1 MTHEDDEVR
10 QLLMTALDGEMSDGE
25 RTRLNDLLRGSEQL
39 RQSAARFLRDDS
51 ILTEEIGAL
60 EKALS
65 FLQQSSE
72 PAAAGADTDRIL
84 PALAPW
90 DRENRP
96 LSVTNSSANP
106 LWRTV
111 RRAADYVNGHGL
123 AVAAAAAI
131 VSVGLIWQ
139 YTTMMAKL
147 DRLYALTAKSDPQ
160 VIQRKGSRARN
171 GSASP
176 DTVPVARVTG
186 LSGCQWPQGEPGLKF
201 GDTLAPGQRLQ
212 LTSGVLQLTYD
223 TGARVTMEGPVD
235 MVMTTGIEAKLSEG
249 KIAAVVPRF
258 ARGYTI
264 LTPTAEVVDL
274 GTEFG
279 VSVEKAGDSE
289 IHVFDGDV
297 ITRPLGEHGV
307 DGHLIH
313 ARQDEAVKFDAAAT
327 PPKRIRA
334 DRKKFIRR
342 LIPDLPADKLPAL
355 PVIDNLALWL
365 AADVMPAMKEG
376 SPVSTWPDL
385 LIGDN
390 RFPDDAWQF
399 DERLCPTWVQDGNGR
414 PAVRFDGWSTCLATS
429 PMETGDQQTAFV
441 VFAPSPASFA
451 SASHGGMLLKYG
463 LNAPTMEL
471 TMLTDHTPRGLVWAG
486 DEVGNASNV
495 GIING
500 KAVEPLA
507 PCAMAYT
514 YDAVG
519 NRAELLVNGSSQGV
533 ASAPRRIE
541 QHAKK
546 YIGSHAQ
553 PWYEAYFLGNIY
565 EVIVYDAALD
575 EADRDHVFQY
585 LSTRYGIA
593 LGQQL
598 AEP

>member
-1 MTHEDDEVR
+1 MAHEDDEIR
-10 QLLMTALDGEMSDGE
+10 QLLMTGLDGDTSDE
-25 RTRLNDLLRGSEQL
+25 QRARLNDLLRGSEQL

-51 ILTEEIGAL
+51 ILTEEIGTL

-72 PAAAGADTDRIL
+72 PAATAGADQLL
-84 PALAPW
+84 PALARW
-90 DRENRP
+90 DRANRP
-96 LSVTNSSANP
+96 LTSTISANP
-106 LWRTV
+106 LWRTM

-131 VSVGLIWQ
+131 VSIGLIWQ
-139 YTTMMAKL
+139 YGTMMAKL
-147 DRLYALTAKSDPQ
+147 DRLYTLTAKTDPADM
-160 VIQRKGSRARN
+160 QRKGPRPRS

-176 DTVPVARVTG
+176 ATAPVARVTG
-186 LSGCQWPQGEPGLKF
+186 LSDCKWPQGEAGLKF
-201 GDTLAPGQRLQ
+201 GDALTPGQRLQ

-223 TGARVTMEGPVD
+223 TGARVTIEGPVD
-235 MVMTTGIEAKLSEG
+235 MVMTTGIEAKLSAG

-279 VSVEKAGDSE
+279 VSVDTAGDSE

-327 PPKRIRA
+327 PPTRIA
-334 DRKKFIRR
+334 VDRKKFIRR
-342 LIPDLPADKLPAL
+342 LIPDLPADKLPPL
-355 PVIDNLALWL
+355 PVTDGLALWL
-365 AADVMPAMKEG
+365 AADVMPTMKEG

-399 DERLCPTWVQDGNGR
+399 DERLCPTWIHDGDGR

-451 SASHGGMLLKYG
+451 STSHGGMLIKYG

-471 TMLTDHTPRGLVWAG
+471 SMLTDHTPRGLVWAA

-500 KAVEPLA
+500 QAVEPLA
-507 PCAMAYT
+507 PSAVAYS

-519 NRAELLVNGSSQGV
+519 NRAELLLNGSSQGV
-533 ASAPRRIE
+533 TTAPRRIE

-575 EADRDHVFQY
+575 EADRARVFQY
-585 LSTRYGIA
+585 LSSRYGIK
-593 LGQQL
+593 LGQ
-598 AEP
+598 

>member
-1 MTHEDDEVR
+1 MAHEDDEVR
-10 QLLMTALDGEMSDGE
+10 QLLMTALDSETSDAE
-25 RTRLNDLLRGSEQL
+25 RARLNDLLRGSEQL
-39 RQSAARFLRDDS
+39 RESAARFLRDDS
-51 ILTEEIGAL
+51 ILSEEIGTL

-72 PAAAGADTDRIL
+72 PAAGAERLL
-84 PALAPW
+84 PASAPW
-90 DRENRP
+90 DRENRS
-96 LSVTNSSANP
+96 LISASFSANP
-106 LWRTV
+106 LWKNV
-111 RRAADYVNGHGL
+111 RRAVDYVNGHGL

-131 VSVGLIWQ
+131 VSIGLIWQ
-139 YTTMMAKL
+139 YAWQYATMMAEL
-147 DRLYALTAKSDPQ
+147 DRLHTLTAKADPADM
-160 VIQRKGSRARN
+160 QRKGPQPRN
-171 GSASP
+171 GSASSA
-176 DTVPVARVTG
+176 TVPVARVTG
-186 LSGCQWPQGEPGLKF
+186 LSDCMWPQGEAGLKF
-201 GDTLAPGQRLQ
+201 GDALTPGQRLQ

-223 TGARVTMEGPVD
+223 TGARVTIEGPVD
-235 MVMTTGIEAKLSEG
+235 MVMTTGIEAKLTEG

-279 VSVEKAGDSE
+279 VSVDKAGDSE

-313 ARQDEAVKFDAAAT
+313 ARRDEAVKFDAAAT
-327 PPKRIRA
+327 QPQRITV

-342 LIPDLPADKLPAL
+342 LIPDLPADKLPPL
-355 PVIDNLALWL
+355 PVTDGLALWL
-365 AADVMPAMKEG
+365 ASDVMPAMKEG

-399 DERLCPTWVQDGNGR
+399 DERLCPTWVHDGDGR

-451 SASHGGMLLKYG
+451 SDSHGGMLLKSG

-471 TMLTDHTPRGLVWAG
+471 SLLTDHTPRGLVWAA

-507 PCAMAYT
+507 PSAVAYS

-533 ASAPRRIE
+533 ATAPRRLK
-541 QHAKK
+541 QHARK

-553 PWYEAYFLGNIY
+553 PWYYAYFLGNIY

-575 EADRDHVFQY
+575 EADRARVFQY
-585 LSTRYGIA
+585 LSTRYGIK
-593 LGQQL
+593 LGL
-598 AEP
+598 